1 MRLTAA
7 QCLTI
12 RDTVRSLAGADARVR
27 LFGSRID
34 DRARG
39 GDIDLLVE
47 LDHPVES
54 ATLLGVRIEARLQQ
68 ALGDRRIDVV
78 LAAPNMTPQ
87 PIVRIAR
94 EKGIEL

>member
-7 QCLTI
+7 ECSTI
-12 RDTVRSLAGADARVR
+12 RETVRSLTGPSTRVR

-39 GDIDLLVE
+39 GDIDLFVE
-47 LDHPVES
+47 LDQPVDNS
-54 ATLLGVRIEARLQQ
+54 VLLGARIGARLQQ

-78 LAAPNMTPQ
+78 MSAPNMVDSS
-87 PIVRIAR
+87 IHRVAR
-94 EKGIEL
+94 ETGIEL